1 MVACDSGSDYG
12 GFVMVF
18 MSSHEVLDLKRRE
31 SRTRERER
39 EEESEI
45 LIEKKGEIQ
54 LKKKKLIP
62 TCYIYILLIRCYC
75 S

>member
-39 EEESEI
+39 E
-45 LIEKKGEIQ
+45 KKNR
-54 LKKKKLIP
+54 K
-62 TCYIYILLIRCYC
+62 Y
-75 S
+75 